1 MEKINLVNHHKEY
14 NKDRSFI
21 KYFHLLEK
29 NLEKKKLL
37 NEKYIQTQNIRE
49 SSVYKALNEHQQFD
63 LDYHIAKNAL
73 KYKLQLLEI
82 KRIKFILNSWIRT
95 NVPKDFFEKRK

>member
-1 MEKINLVNHHKEY
+1 MEKISLVNSHKDY
-14 NKDRSFI
+14 KKDRSFN
-21 KYFHLLEK
+21 KYFNMLEK
-29 NLEKKKLL
+29 DLEKKSLL
-37 NEKYIQTQNIRE
+37 KEKFIQIQNVRE

>member
-73 KYKLQLLEI
+73 KYKLQLLFYQSI
-82 KRIKFILNSWIRT
+82 YTKLIDLYKYPKRNLQ
-95 NVPKDFFEKRK
+95 VL